1 MQSAIVVPSS
11 LGRYSAIRTSESCS
25 TFLSYLE
32 GLTVC
37 QLAQFCAL
45 LLVYG
50 LSAIA
55 ENAYTILFT
64 GWRLRC
70 RTISRSTMRR
80 WPWRLLSDAVP
91 GILEMQH
98 VMVESGSLPTS
109 ALKMVRRLM
118 LP

>member
-1 MQSAIVVPSS
+1 
-11 LGRYSAIRTSESCS
+11 
-25 TFLSYLE
+25 
-32 GLTVC
+32 
-37 QLAQFCAL
+37 
-45 LLVYG
+45 
-50 LSAIA
+50 
-55 ENAYTILFT
+55 
-64 GWRLRC
+64 
-70 RTISRSTMRR
+70 MRR